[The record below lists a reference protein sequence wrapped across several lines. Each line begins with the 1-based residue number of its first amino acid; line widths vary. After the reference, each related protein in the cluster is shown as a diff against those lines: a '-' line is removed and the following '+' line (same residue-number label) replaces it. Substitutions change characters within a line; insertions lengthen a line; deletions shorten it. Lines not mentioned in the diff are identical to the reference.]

1 MGARHSMK
9 KTVRLFCFAVILM
22 LVSSIGASLLQSDF
36 GKTEIIP
43 FKIPT
48 ADGRWLSG
56 TIFKPKAASAENPLP
71 AVVTCHGYLNN
82 SQMQDLNAIELS
94 RRNMTVI
101 AMDAYGHGKSADVN
115 AGVMEETSVNGIGM
129 IPMVEY
135 VWNLDYVDRERI
147 GVIGHS
153 MGGMAVWCTLMYYG
167 AQYNAAIEGTQTEDS
182 DGGAQITA
190 AEWEAADAV
199 NKVAAGMPTSFIQF
213 STEDTFQMIHAN
225 LAMNSGKYDE
235 GCYGN
240 ASGDGDLSGDAP
252 ESLEAVNSIMP
263 EGEKVDSVEIGK
275 YYGNAEDK
283 TLRVIFNPPEIH
295 PGQHFSTASAGY
307 AADFFETAFGTDSGL
322 DAGNQLWLLKEIFN
336 GIGLIG
342 ILMAIVPM
350 GLLLLEV
357 PVFRSLKGEAPAP
370 MNVLNSKKSRL
381 IFWGGWALSW
391 IISGLSFF
399 PISKL
404 DSVFFPAQTNMAPA
418 KWFPQPSTN
427 FIMLWAVFNGI
438 VGVILFW
445 ISCRISGKEQG
456 RKIDFSDIK
465 IGILPLVKT
474 IALALCIF
482 AGFYGFVFV
491 SEYFFNTDYR
501 FWVMGICTFT
511 PDKLM
516 ILLEYIPFYLIYY
529 IVLSISN
536 NKMSRIG
543 GQREGVNILLC
554 GLANV
559 LGILLI
565 NGAQYIKLFATGTAL
580 FKDDRLYP
588 MVVIPL
594 IVWLF
599 AAAYVGRK
607 FYKATGKIW
616 LGALVNC
623 LIIVMIGVANT
634 ATLQI

>member
-1 MGARHSMK
+1 MK

-167 AQYNAAIEGTQTEDS
+167 AQYNAAIEGAQTEDS

-322 DAGNQLWLLKEIFN
+322 DAGNQLWLLKEI
-336 GIGLIG
+336 
-342 ILMAIVPM
+342 LMA
-350 GLLLLEV
+350 
-357 PVFRSLKGEAPAP
+357 
-370 MNVLNSKKSRL
+370 
-381 IFWGGWALSW
+381 
-391 IISGLSFF
+391 
-399 PISKL
+399 
-404 DSVFFPAQTNMAPA
+404 
-418 KWFPQPSTN
+418 
-427 FIMLWAVFNGI
+427 
-438 VGVILFW
+438 
-445 ISCRISGKEQG
+445 
-456 RKIDFSDIK
+456 SD
-465 IGILPLVKT
+465 
-474 IALALCIF
+474 
-482 AGFYGFVFV
+482 
-491 SEYFFNTDYR
+491 
-501 FWVMGICTFT
+501 
-511 PDKLM
+511 
-516 ILLEYIPFYLIYY
+516 
-529 IVLSISN
+529 
-536 NKMSRIG
+536 
-543 GQREGVNILLC
+543 
-554 GLANV
+554 
-559 LGILLI
+559 
-565 NGAQYIKLFATGTAL
+565 
-580 FKDDRLYP
+580 
-588 MVVIPL
+588 
-594 IVWLF
+594 
-599 AAAYVGRK
+599 
-607 FYKATGKIW
+607 
-616 LGALVNC
+616 
-623 LIIVMIGVANT
+623 
-634 ATLQI
+634 